1 MRIVLLGP
9 PGAGKG
15 TQAKLML
22 ERTGMVHISTGDLLR
37 AAVASGSAL
46 GQAAKGYMDRGE
58 LVPDALVTDMIRERL
73 APLGASP
80 SFMLD
85 GFPRTVA
92 QAEALEQMLA
102 AQGYPLDHVVSLD
115 VPREELVRRLSGRR
129 TCRRCNAMFHV
140 LFDPPRHPG
149 VCDRCGG
156 ELYQRED
163 DGEDTIR
170 ARLDVYD
177 RATAPLVAFYRGRSL
192 LREVDGTGAT
202 GDVRDRV
209 LAQLELAA

>member
-37 AAVASGSAL
+37 AAVASGNPL
-46 GQAAKGYMDRGE
+46 GKAAKDYMERGE
-58 LVPDALVTDMIRERL
+58 LVPDQLVTDMIRDRV
-73 APLGASP
+73 GAMGGAP

-85 GFPRTVA
+85 GFPRTVV
-92 QAEALEQMLA
+92 QAETLEKMLA
-102 AQGYPLDHVVSLD
+102 ARSIPLDHVISLD

-129 TCRRCNAMFHV
+129 TCRNCGAMSHMI
-140 LFDPPRHPG
+140 FDPPRRDG
-149 VCDRCGG
+149 ICDHCGG

-163 DGEDTIR
+163 DREETIR
-170 ARLDVYD
+170 ARLEVYD
-177 RATAPLVAFYRGRSL
+177 RATAPLIAFYKGRGL

-202 GDVRDRV
+202 ADVLDRV
-209 LAQLELAA
+209 LARLELAA

>member
-37 AAVASGSAL
+37 AAVASGSPL
-46 GQAAKGYMDRGE
+46 GKAAREYMDRGE
-58 LVPDALVTDMIRERL
+58 LVPDQLVTDMIRDRL
-73 APLGASP
+73 VTMGAAP

-85 GFPRTVA
+85 GFPRTVV
-92 QAEALEQMLA
+92 QAEALEKLLA
-102 AQGYPLDHVVSLD
+102 SRGIPLDHVISLE

-129 TCRRCNAMFHV
+129 TCRSCGAMAHV
-140 LFDPPRHPG
+140 VFDPPRRQG
-149 VCDRCGG
+149 ICDRCGG

-163 DGEDTIR
+163 DREDTVR
-170 ARLDVYD
+170 TRLEVYE
-177 RATAPLVAFYRGRSL
+177 RATAPLIAFYKGRGL
-192 LREVDGTGAT
+192 LREVDGTGPTA
-202 GDVRDRV
+202 DVLDRV
-209 LAQLELAA
+209 LARLELAA